1 MHVHARLDTLAKRE
15 AAHVRVRVHA
25 SQEVG
30 CFARARGKRGR
41 EGENAIHGEVGVH
54 ESNERGRGA
63 RRKNEE

>member
-1 MHVHARLDTLAKRE
+1 MRGLPSR

-30 CFARARGKRGR
+30 CFVRAKVRRGGR
-41 EGENAIHGEVGVH
+41 ERERENAIQSEVGVH

-63 RRKNEE
+63 RRTERRLDE